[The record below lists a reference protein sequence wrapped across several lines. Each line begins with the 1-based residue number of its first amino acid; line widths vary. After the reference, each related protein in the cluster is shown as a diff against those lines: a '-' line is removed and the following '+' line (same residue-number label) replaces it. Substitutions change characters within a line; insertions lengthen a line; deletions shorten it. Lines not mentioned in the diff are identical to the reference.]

1 MVSFHIFVSIIE
13 KKRKYFVMRFKFE
26 IVSSPSID
34 KSKKGL
40 HPTKDCK
47 IAKNKKNNGIHDRN
61 KIYFQGR

>member
-1 MVSFHIFVSIIE
+1 
-13 KKRKYFVMRFKFE
+13 MRFKFE